1 MTHCQRENTGVKQK
15 RMKTRGVLFDLYG
28 TLIIYGE
35 MEKAWDAWC
44 NVIYDAFHGYGL
56 TMPATE
62 FRSHCSGFFDKPEP
76 ADAAGEMT
84 VVERRLHRLAQEL
97 KVAIPRREALQAIE
111 QALDVWHDYV
121 RIDPDAVSVLTEIGS
136 CRSVALVSNFDYAPY
151 VYRLLT
157 QWELG
162 PLFDRVLV
170 SDAVGVKKP
179 HPGIFE
185 EALRQL
191 NLQPTEVMHVGD
203 SQEDIDGAT
212 RAGIRP
218 VWIDRSR
225 KDRWRA
231 QPQAEVVRIGAL
243 TELLPL
249 LD

>member
-1 MTHCQRENTGVKQK
+1 
-15 RMKTRGVLFDLYG
+15 
-28 TLIIYGE
+28 
-35 MEKAWDAWC
+35 
-44 NVIYDAFHGYGL
+44 
-56 TMPATE
+56 
-62 FRSHCSGFFDKPEP
+62 
-76 ADAAGEMT
+76 MT
-84 VVERRLHRLAQEL
+84 VVERRLHRMAQEL
-97 KVAIPRREALQAIE
+97 NVAIPRREALQAIE
-111 QALDVWHDYV
+111 QALNVWHDFV
-121 RIDPDAVSVLTEIGS
+121 RIEPDTVAVLTEIGS

-162 PLFDRVLV
+162 PLFDRVLI